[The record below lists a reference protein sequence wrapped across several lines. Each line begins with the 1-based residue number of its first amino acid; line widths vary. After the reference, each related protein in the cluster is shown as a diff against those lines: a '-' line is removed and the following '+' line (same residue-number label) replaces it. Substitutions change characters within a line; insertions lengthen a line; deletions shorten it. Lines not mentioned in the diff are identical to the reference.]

1 MAEPRGPYAVA
12 VIDPPWTWSARS
24 AKGEGRS
31 PRYPRMT
38 IAEIASLPVRD
49 LLAPDAVILL
59 WVTDP
64 LLPRAL
70 EVVRAWG
77 LTFKTVGFYWTKRKP
92 SGAEHLGGGYYTRAN
107 PEQCWILTK
116 GKGVSRA
123 DRSVRRLLAA
133 PVRAH
138 SEKPDLFYTEVERLF
153 GNVPRVDVFA
163 RRQRDGWD
171 ALGDEIDG
179 RDIHDAIRQVS
190 PVRVRTANPW
200 FGRNLP
206 AVPGGVPGGV
216 PVAPPV
222 TMPATVPATVSPVAG
237 S

>member
-107 PEQCWILTK
+107 PEQCWILTR

-216 PVAPPV
+216 PVAPAV
-222 TMPATVPATVSPVAG
+222 TMPATVSPVAG

>member
-38 IAEIASLPVRD
+38 IAEIACLPVGD
-49 LLAPDAVILL
+49 LLAPDAVVLL

-64 LLPRAL
+64 LLSRAL

-77 LTFKTVGFYWTKRKP
+77 LTYKTVGFYWTKHKP

-107 PEQCWILTK
+107 PEQCWVLTR

-123 DRSVRRLLAA
+123 DRAVMRLLAA

-138 SEKPDLFYTEVERLF
+138 SEKPDQFYAEVERLF
-153 GNVPRVDVFA
+153 GNVRRVDVFA
-163 RRQRDGWD
+163 RRKRDGWD

-179 RDIHDAIRQVS
+179 RDIHHAIRQAS
-190 PVRVRTANPW
+190 PGAVPIANPW
-200 FGRNLP
+200 FGRTL
-206 AVPGGVPGGV
+206 
-216 PVAPPV
+216 PPV
-222 TMPATVPATVSPVAG
+222 HLPATVHVAPITVTGP
-237 S
+237 

>member
-1 MAEPRGPYAVA
+1 
-12 VIDPPWTWSARS
+12 
-24 AKGEGRS
+24 
-31 PRYPRMT
+31 MT

-107 PEQCWILTK
+107 PEQCWILTR

-163 RRQRDGWD
+163 RRKRDGWD

-216 PVAPPV
+216 PGSVPGSVPVAPPV
-222 TMPATVPATVSPVAG
+222 TMPATVSPVAG

>member
-24 AKGEGRS
+24 SKGEGRS

-38 IAEIASLPVRD
+38 IAEIASLPVRN
-49 LLAPDAVILL
+49 LLAPDAVVLL

-70 EVVRAWG
+70 EVVGAWG
-77 LTFKTVGFYWTKRKP
+77 LPYKTVAFYWTKHKP
-92 SGAEHLGGGYYTRAN
+92 RGAEHLGGRYGTRAN
-107 PEQCWILTK
+107 PEQCWVLTR

-123 DRSVRRLLAA
+123 DRAVRRLLAA

-138 SEKPDLFYTEVERLF
+138 SEKPDQFYAEVERLF
-153 GNVPRVDVFA
+153 GNVRRVDVFA
-163 RRQRDGWD
+163 RRKRDGWD

-190 PVRVRTANPW
+190 PGAVPVATPW
-200 FGRNLP
+200 FGRTLP
-206 AVPGGVPGGV
+206 AVHL
-216 PVAPPV
+216 
-222 TMPATVPATVSPVAG
+222 PATVQVVTIPVTG
-237 S
+237 P

>member
-12 VIDPPWTWSARS
+12 AIDPPWTWSARS

-49 LLAPDAVILL
+49 LLAPDAVVLL

-70 EVVRAWG
+70 DVVRTWG
-77 LTFKTVGFYWTKRKP
+77 LTYKTVGFCWTKRMP

-107 PEQCWILTK
+107 PEQCWVLTR

-123 DRSVRRLLAA
+123 DRAVRRLLAA

-138 SEKPDLFYTEVERLF
+138 SEKPDQFYSEVERLF
-153 GNVPRVDVFA
+153 GNVRRVDVFA
-163 RRQRDGWD
+163 RRKRDGWD

-179 RDIHDAIRQVS
+179 RDIHDAIRQAV
-190 PVRVRTANPW
+190 PGATPW
-200 FGRNLP
+200 FGRILP
-206 AVPGGVPGGV
+206 AVHF
-216 PVAPPV
+216 
-222 TMPATVPATVSPVAG
+222 PATVRVASLPVTG
-237 S
+237 P